1 MDKEMDECKQVEER
15 LQHLN
20 VVLRA
25 IRNVN
30 QLITRE
36 KDRDR
41 LLQGACDN
49 LVEIRGYFS
58 AWIALMDNSGKLL
71 TTAESGLKEAFL
83 PLVELIKRGELPV
96 CGSRALKGPEVVAIE
111 DPSDTCT
118 VCPLVSEYAGRGS
131 MTVRLKYS
139 GKVYGMFSVS
149 VRRDLV
155 ADGEEQALFKEVAN
169 DIAFALHNM
178 ELEEN
183 HKRAEERVKH
193 LNTVLRAIHNV
204 HQLIAKGKD
213 LHRLIKGVCDNFIKT
228 RGYYSAWIA
237 LFDKSGN
244 FITAAEAGLGEKFSR
259 LLEILERGDLMKCGR
274 EVLGRSGV
282 LVIVNPID
290 VCDDCPLS
298 KIYAGN
304 EAMTIRLEYED
315 KVYGIM
321 SVSIPKGIA
330 TNREEQLLFEGVAD
344 DIAFA
349 MHVIESDEKEKQSQE
364 ALRESEERYRT
375 IYDSSRDAIMILTP
389 NKGFLSGNPAAI
401 EMFGCQ
407 NEDHFTSL
415 TPAALSPEYQPDE
428 ALSAEKAQK
437 MMEIAMEKGNHFFG
451 WKYKRVDGEEF
462 YATVLLTMMKLHDE
476 KVLQATVRDITE
488 RKKLEDQFRQAQ
500 KMEAIGVL
508 AGGVAHDFNNL
519 LTVIL
524 GNAQLALMNI
534 IKDESFRKEI
544 QEIEKAGKKASSLT
558 RQLLAFSR
566 KQIIN
571 PKILDI
577 NEVINETEKMLER
590 MIGEDIEFLTVLEP
604 DLRKVYT
611 DPGQIDQVVM
621 NLVVNARDA
630 MPRGGN
636 LTIETANV
644 ELDETYFQSRNT
656 ESKPG
661 PYVMLAVTDNGI
673 GMDDETLSRI
683 FDPFFTTKE
692 IGRGTG
698 LGLSTVYGIVKQN
711 NGYCWVYS
719 EPGKGT
725 TFKIY
730 FPRVAEGV
738 VAGKEDEKL
747 ADVISGSE
755 TVLIVEDNDALR
767 DITKKILQK
776 YGYRVLE
783 AENGEK
789 ALNIS
794 ETHEGPI
801 HLLLTDVVMPG
812 MSGSDLSEKLQSIRP
827 ETRVIYMS
835 GYTDNAIVH
844 HGILRQDIN
853 FIEKPF
859 SPESLG
865 KKVRQVLDGGN

>member
-1 MDKEMDECKQVEER
+1 M
-15 LQHLN
+15 
-20 VVLRA
+20 
-25 IRNVN
+25 
-30 QLITRE
+30 
-36 KDRDR
+36 
-41 LLQGACDN
+41 
-49 LVEIRGYFS
+49 
-58 AWIALMDNSGKLL
+58 
-71 TTAESGLKEAFL
+71 
-83 PLVELIKRGELPV
+83 
-96 CGSRALKGPEVVAIE
+96 
-111 DPSDTCT
+111 
-118 VCPLVSEYAGRGS
+118 
-131 MTVRLKYS
+131 
-139 GKVYGMFSVS
+139 
-149 VRRDLV
+149 
-155 ADGEEQALFKEVAN
+155 N
-169 DIAFALHNM
+169 D
-178 ELEEN
+178 
-183 HKRAEERVKH
+183 
-193 LNTVLRAIHNV
+193 
-204 HQLIAKGKD
+204 
-213 LHRLIKGVCDNFIKT
+213 
-228 RGYYSAWIA
+228 Y
-237 LFDKSGN
+237 
-244 FITAAEAGLGEKFSR
+244 
-259 LLEILERGDLMKCGR
+259 
-274 EVLGRSGV
+274 
-282 LVIVNPID
+282 
-290 VCDDCPLS
+290 
-298 KIYAGN
+298 
-304 EAMTIRLEYED
+304 
-315 KVYGIM
+315 
-321 SVSIPKGIA
+321 
-330 TNREEQLLFEGVAD
+330 
-344 DIAFA
+344 
-349 MHVIESDEKEKQSQE
+349 
-364 ALRESEERYRT
+364 
-375 IYDSSRDAIMILTP
+375 
-389 NKGFLSGNPAAI
+389 
-401 EMFGCQ
+401 
-407 NEDHFTSL
+407 
-415 TPAALSPEYQPDE
+415 PAALSPEYQPDE

-566 KQIIN
+566 KQIIK

-577 NEVINETEKMLER
+577 NEVINETEKMLKR

-698 LGLSTVYGIVKQN
+698 LGLSTVYGIVRQN
-711 NGYCWVYS
+711 KGYCWVYS
-719 EPGKGT
+719 KPGKGT

-730 FPRVAEGV
+730 FPRVAEDMAAV
-738 VAGKEDEKL
+738 KKQEDFSFE
-747 ADVISGSE
+747 ISGSE
-755 TVLIVEDNDALR
+755 TVLIVEDNEALR
-767 DITKKILQK
+767 NLAKKVLRN
-776 YGYRVLE
+776 YGYAILE

-789 ALNIS
+789 ALNIG

-827 ETRVIYMS
+827 ETRVIYTS
-835 GYTDNAIVH
+835 GYSDNAIVR
-844 HGILRQDIN
+844 HGILRQGIN

-859 SPESLG
+859 SPKSLG